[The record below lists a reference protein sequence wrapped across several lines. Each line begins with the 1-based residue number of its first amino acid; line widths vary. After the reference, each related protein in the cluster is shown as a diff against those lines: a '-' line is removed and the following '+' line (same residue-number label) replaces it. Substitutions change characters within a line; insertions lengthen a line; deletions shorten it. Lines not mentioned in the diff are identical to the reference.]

1 MLGAG
6 MTGYILRRLAYMV
19 PVLFMITLF
28 TFFLVRLVPGDPVT
42 AMLGP
47 RGTPERRAELA
58 RSMKLDRPVWEQY
71 VAFLGGVVR
80 GDLGD
85 SLWKKQPV
93 TVVLADRLQPTLFLV
108 SYALVMTI
116 VLTLPL
122 AGWAALHK
130 GRWPDQTVR
139 LFTILSLAMPAYW
152 IGLMLLQWLAVKH
165 KIFPVSG
172 WGEGFA
178 GHLHALFLPA
188 LALTLAIASLTVRSL
203 RNAIL
208 ETLGQDFVR
217 TARAKGLGERGV
229 FARHVLRNSALST
242 VTILGINLAFL
253 IGGTTIVETI
263 FAIPGLG
270 QLIVT
275 AVNQRD
281 YPVIQGVTLTIGVIV
296 LLINLITD
304 LMYAVLDP
312 RVSYT

>member
-1 MLGAG
+1 MI
-6 MTGYILRRLAYMV
+6 GYILRRLAYMV

-47 RGTPERRAELA
+47 RGTPERRAELE
-58 RSMKLDRPVWEQY
+58 RVMKLDRPIWEQY
-71 VAFLGGVVR
+71 LAFLEGVSR

-108 SYALVMTI
+108 FYAMVMTVI
-116 VLTLPL
+116 LTLPL
-122 AGWAALHK
+122 AAWAALNE
-130 GRWPDQTVR
+130 GRWPDQAVR
-139 LFTILSLAMPAYW
+139 VFTILSLAMPAYW
-152 IGLMLLQWLAVKH
+152 IGLMLLQWFAVKQRV
-165 KIFPVSG
+165 FPVSG

-208 ETLGQDFVR
+208 ETMGQDFVR
-217 TARAKGLGERGV
+217 TARAKGLADSRV
-229 FARHVLRNSALST
+229 FTRHVLRNSALST

-281 YPVIQGVTLTIGVIV
+281 YPVIQGVTLTIGFVV

-304 LMYAVLDP
+304 LSYAALDP
-312 RVSYT
+312 RVTYR

>member
-1 MLGAG
+1 
-6 MTGYILRRLAYMV
+6 MTGYILRRLAYMA

-47 RGTPERRAELA
+47 RGTPERRAAMEKA
-58 RSMKLDRPVWEQY
+58 MKLDRPIWEQY
-71 VAFLGGVVR
+71 VAFLEGVSR

-108 SYALVMTI
+108 FYALAMT
-116 VLTLPL
+116 VALTLPL
-122 AGWAALHK
+122 AAWAALNR
-130 GRWPDQTVR
+130 GGWPDQAVR
-139 LFTILSLAMPAYW
+139 VFTILSLAMPAYW
-152 IGLMLLQWLAVKH
+152 IGLMLLQFFAVKQ
-165 KIFPVSG
+165 KVFPVSG
-172 WGEGFA
+172 WGEGFI

-188 LALTLAIASLTVRSL
+188 LALTMAIASLTIRSL

-208 ETLGQDFVR
+208 ETMGQDFVR
-217 TARAKGLGERGV
+217 TARAKGLRESGV
-229 FARHVLRNSALST
+229 FSRHVLRNSALST

-281 YPVIQGVTLTIGVIV
+281 YPVIQGVTLAIGVIV

-304 LMYAVLDP
+304 LTYAVLDP
-312 RVSYT
+312 RVSYA